1 MRFTRELIELIN
13 RCLGTTVLNEVVAKR
28 VKEEQE
34 KKSMR
39 KLKINGIRGQMIGK
53 IRSLKKTQ
61 EIFIKGALFVSAI
74 FAIVVIFFIIFFLF
88 KEGYPIFENIGLWK
102 FLSGKEWNPT
112 GEPPSYGAFPLI
124 LGTLLVTLG
133 AMIISVPLGIGSAIF
148 ISEIAPP
155 KIKGIIKCGVEI
167 LAGIPSVVY
176 GFFGLIVLTDW
187 LRVTFDKPSGECWL
201 AGSILLGIMAL
212 PTIISVSEDA
222 ISSVPMEYKEAS
234 LSLGATKWQTI
245 SKVTVPSALSGITAA
260 IILGIGRAIGETMAV
275 MMVTGNAAIIPK
287 PITNVFSPIRTITGT
302 LGIEMGEVAYG
313 STHYHALFG
322 LALILFAIILVVNV
336 IANSILGRLKEKHM
350 PILKRKKRKMISQ
363 KTIRKIK
370 HSIYALFGLA
380 LLWLLVVWYGI
391 KIAVLIVSIILCLCF
406 ISKKVSA
413 KNSQRISFGIV
424 TLSAIIVLF
433 MLGIILYYIITNG
446 IGILNWE
453 FLSQFPKDSGRAGG
467 IYPAI
472 IGTLYLV
479 GGAIL
484 IALPIGIGAAIYLA
498 EYTREGLL
506 TKIIRAGVENLN
518 GTPSIVFGLFGFA
531 FLVLYLNLGIS
542 LLAGQITLALM
553 ILPTIIRTTEES
565 LKSVPQSVREASLA
579 LGATKWQTIRKVV
592 LPSAMPGIITGT
604 ILSIGRAA
612 GETAPIMFTAAVFSQ
627 RFLPT
632 SPLEPVMALPYHL
645 FVLATSVPGGERNAY
660 GTALVLLLIVLCL
673 YLIAIMIRSHYR
685 KMKKW

>member
-1 MRFTRELIELIN
+1 M
-13 RCLGTTVLNEVVAKR
+13 V
-28 VKEEQE
+28 
-34 KKSMR
+34 
-39 KLKINGIRGQMIGK
+39 GK
-53 IRSLKKTQ
+53 IRSLIENLHLINKKTFK
-61 EIFIKGALFVSAI
+61 EVAIKGALFVSAI

-88 KEGYPIFENIGLWK
+88 KEGHPIFENIGLWN
-102 FLSGKEWNPT
+102 FLYGSIWNPT
-112 GEPPSYGAFPLI
+112 GDPPSYGAFPLI
-124 LGTLLVTLG
+124 LGTLLVTSG
-133 AMIISVPLGIGSAIF
+133 AMIISVPLGVGSAIF
-148 ISEIAPP
+148 ISEIAPL
-155 KIKGIIKCGVEI
+155 KIKSIIKSGVEI

-222 ISSVPMEYKEAS
+222 ISSVPKEYKEAS
-234 LSLGATKWQTI
+234 LSMGATKWQTI
-245 SKVTVPSALSGITAA
+245 SKVIVPSALSGITAA

-313 STHYHALFG
+313 SSHYHALFG
-322 LALILFAIILVVNV
+322 LALILFAIVLIVNTAANV
-336 IANSILGRLKEKHM
+336 ILGKLKEKHM
-350 PILKRKKRKMISQ
+350 PTLKKKKRKRLSQ
-363 KTIRKIK
+363 KTMRRIK
-370 HSIYALFGLA
+370 HSIYALFGLT
-380 LLWLLVVWYGI
+380 LMWPLIEWFGI
-391 KIAVLIVSIILCLCF
+391 EIAVLIISIILCCYL
-406 ISKKVSA
+406 IAKKVSA
-413 KNSQRISFGIV
+413 KSSQRMAFGIV
-424 TLSAIIVLF
+424 TLSTIIVLF
-433 MLGIILYYIITNG
+433 MLGIILYYIIANG
-446 IGILNWE
+446 IWALSWE
-453 FLSQFPKDSGRAGG
+453 FLSQSPVDSGRAGG

-484 IALPIGIGAAIYLA
+484 IALPIGIGAAIYLT

-506 TKIIRAGVENLN
+506 TKIIRTGVENLN

-565 LKSVPQSVREASLA
+565 LKSVPQSMREASLA
-579 LGATKWQTIRKVV
+579 LGATKWQTVRKVV
-592 LPSAMPGIITGT
+592 LPPAMPGIITGT

-612 GETAPIMFTAAVFSQ
+612 GETAPIMFTAVVFSQ

-645 FVLATSVPGGERNAY
+645 FVLTTSVPGAERNAY
-660 GTALVLLLIVLCL
+660 GTALVLLILVICL
-673 YLIAIMIRSHYR
+673 YLIAIMIRDHYK
-685 KMKKW
+685 KMMKW

>member
-1 MRFTRELIELIN
+1 MTRKVHPLKRTIKEIGIE
-13 RCLGTTVLNEVVAKR
+13 G
-28 VKEEQE
+28 
-34 KKSMR
+34 
-39 KLKINGIRGQMIGK
+39 G
-53 IRSLKKTQ
+53 
-61 EIFIKGALFVSAI
+61 LFVSAI
-74 FAIVVIFFIIFFLF
+74 FAIVVIFFILFFLF
-88 KEGYPIFENIGLWK
+88 KEGYPIFEKVGLWR

-133 AMIISVPLGIGSAIF
+133 AMVVSIPLGIGTAVF

-155 KIKGIIKCGVEI
+155 RIRGIIKSGVEI

-176 GFFGLIVLTDW
+176 GFFGLVVLTDW

-212 PTIISVSEDA
+212 PTIVSVSEDT

-245 SKVTVPSALSGITAA
+245 SRVTVPSALSGITAA

-313 STHYHALFG
+313 SIHYHALFG
-322 LALILFAIILVVNV
+322 LALILFAIVLIVNM
-336 IANSILGRLKEKHM
+336 IANVVLGKLKEKHM
-350 PILKRKKRKMISQ
+350 PTLEKKKRKMLSQ
-363 KTIRKIK
+363 KTAQRIKQGIR
-370 HSIYALFGLA
+370 ALLGLTLMWLLAVWFGL
-380 LLWLLVVWYGI
+380 L
-391 KIAVLIVSIILCLCF
+391 IAVLTVSIALCLYL
-406 ISKKVSA
+406 ISKRISA
-413 KNSQRISFGIV
+413 RNSQRIAFGMV
-424 TLSAIIVLF
+424 TLSAMIVLF
-433 MLGIILYYIITNG
+433 MLGTVLYYIISNG
-446 IGILNWE
+446 IEALSWE
-453 FLSQFPKDSGRAGG
+453 FLTQFPRESGRAGG

-484 IALPIGIGAAIYLA
+484 IALPLGIGAAIYLA

-565 LKSVPQSVREASLA
+565 LKSVPKSMREASLA

-592 LPSAMPGIITGT
+592 LPPAMPGIITGT

-612 GETAPIMFTAAVFSQ
+612 GETAPIMFTAVVFSQ

-632 SPLEPVMALPYHL
+632 SPFEPVMALPYHL
-645 FVLATSVPGGERNAY
+645 FVLATNVPNAEQNAY
-660 GTALVLLLIVLCL
+660 GTALVLLILVLCL
-673 YLIAIMIRSHYR
+673 YLIAIMIRNHYEKMR
-685 KMKKW
+685 KW

>member
-1 MRFTRELIELIN
+1 MPFLIESFSFFYSS
-13 RCLGTTVLNEVVAKR
+13 KR
-28 VKEEQE
+28 KYF
-34 KKSMR
+34 K
-39 KLKINGIRGQMIGK
+39 
-53 IRSLKKTQ
+53 
-61 EIFIKGALFVSAI
+61 EIFIKGTLFVSAI

-88 KEGYPIFENIGLWK
+88 KEGHPIFENIGLWN

-112 GEPPSYGAFPLI
+112 GDPPSYGAFSLI
-124 LGTLLVTLG
+124 LGTLLVTSG
-133 AMIISVPLGIGSAIF
+133 AMIISVPLGFGSAIF

-155 KIKGIIKCGVEI
+155 KIRSIIKSGVEI

-176 GFFGLIVLTDW
+176 GFFGLTVLTDW

-245 SKVTVPSALSGITAA
+245 SKVIVPSALSGITAA

-322 LALILFAIILVVNV
+322 LALILFAIVLIVNMIANV
-336 IANSILGRLKEKHM
+336 ILGKLKEKHM
-350 PILKRKKRKMISQ
+350 PALKKKKRKMLSQ
-363 KTIRKIK
+363 KTMWRVKR
-370 HSIYALFGLA
+370 SIYALCSLT
-380 LLWLLVVWYGI
+380 LMWLLVVQFGI
-391 KIAVLIVSIILCLCF
+391 EISVLIISIILCCYL
-406 ISKKVSA
+406 ISKKISA
-413 KNSQRISFGIV
+413 KTSQRVAFGIV
-424 TLSAIIVLF
+424 ALSTIIVLF
-433 MLGIILYYIITNG
+433 ILGIILYYIIANG
-446 IGILNWE
+446 ARALSWE
-453 FLSQFPKDSGRAGG
+453 FLSQYPLDSGRAGG

-484 IALPIGIGAAIYLA
+484 IALPIGIGAAIYLT
-498 EYTREGLL
+498 EYTKEGLL
-506 TKIIRAGVENLN
+506 TKIIRTGIEALN

-531 FLVLYLNLGIS
+531 FLVLYLNLGVS

-565 LKSVPQSVREASLA
+565 LKSVPQSMREASLA
-579 LGATKWQTIRKVV
+579 LGATKWQTVRKVV
-592 LPSAMPGIITGT
+592 LPPAMPGIITGT

-612 GETAPIMFTAAVFSQ
+612 GETAPIMFTAVVFSQ

-645 FVLATSVPGGERNAY
+645 FVLTTSVPGAEQNAY
-660 GTALVLLLIVLCL
+660 GTALVLLLLVICL
-673 YLIAIMIRSHYR
+673 YIIAIMIRNHYR
-685 KMKKW
+685 KMRKW

>member
-1 MRFTRELIELIN
+1 MRFTPELIKLIN
-13 RCLGTTVLNEVVAKR
+13 ECLSKGQSICKEM
-28 VKEEQE
+28 KEEQ
-34 KKSMR
+34 
-39 KLKINGIRGQMIGK
+39 RGMTRK
-53 IRSLKKTQ
+53 IRPLKRTIK
-61 EIFIKGALFVSAI
+61 EIGIEGGLFVSAI
-74 FAIVVIFFIIFFLF
+74 FAIVAIFFILFFLF
-88 KEGYPIFENIGLWK
+88 KEGYPIFEKVGLWR

-112 GEPPSYGAFPLI
+112 GDPPSYGAFPLV

-133 AMIISVPLGIGSAIF
+133 AMVISIPLGIGTAIF

-155 KIKGIIKCGVEI
+155 RIRGIIKSGVEI

-176 GFFGLIVLTDW
+176 GFFGLVVLTDW

-212 PTIISVSEDA
+212 PTIVSVSEDA

-245 SKVTVPSALSGITAA
+245 SRVTVPSALSGITAA

-313 STHYHALFG
+313 SDHYHALFG
-322 LALILFAIILVVNV
+322 LALILFAIVLIVNM
-336 IANSILGRLKEKHM
+336 IANVVLGKLKEKHM
-350 PILKRKKRKMISQ
+350 PTLEKKKMLSQ
-363 KTIRKIK
+363 KTAQRIKRCIR
-370 HSIYALFGLA
+370 ALLGLTLMWLLAVWFGL
-380 LLWLLVVWYGI
+380 L
-391 KIAVLIVSIILCLCF
+391 IAVLTISIILCLYL
-406 ISKKVSA
+406 ISKRISA
-413 KNSQRISFGIV
+413 RNSQRMAFGMV
-424 TLSAIIVLF
+424 TLSAMIVLF
-433 MLGIILYYIITNG
+433 MLGTVLYYIISNG
-446 IGILNWE
+446 IGALSWE
-453 FLSQFPKDSGRAGG
+453 FLTQFPRDSGRAGG

-484 IALPIGIGAAIYLA
+484 IALPLGIGAAIYLA

-531 FLVLYLNLGIS
+531 FLVLHLNLGIS

-565 LKSVPQSVREASLA
+565 LKSVPKSMREASLA

-592 LPSAMPGIITGT
+592 LPPAMPGIITGT

-612 GETAPIMFTAAVFSQ
+612 GETAPIMFTAVVFSQ

-632 SPLEPVMALPYHL
+632 SPFEPVMALPYHL
-645 FVLATSVPGGERNAY
+645 FVLATNVPNAERNAY
-660 GTALVLLLIVLCL
+660 GTALVLLILVLCL
-673 YLIAIMIRSHYR
+673 YLIAIMIRNHYEKMR
-685 KMKKW
+685 KW